1 MDLSSSETY
10 QEKDIFSIPF
20 VSKIYKEIL
29 HIDSQKNIEGKVWSS
44 DKFFKELTKLLHAY
58 LTFKQEE
65 PFNFYD
71 NYLYE
76 NFSTNVN
83 QSYTFTLE
91 FISSYQRHFSC
102 TFEGRT
108 FALLFE
114 NEVSQLKPLIKY
126 YLKCRSIVF
135 SIISH
140 ITDLGSADNIFLTK
154 KQAIDYLSNLLNDED
169 STNFIVNKIEQE
181 EKFLKI
187 VHETKCDTSGLSKYL
202 LCFLRNDLH
211 NISLSYILEYI
222 FKSFISNSKSNSKD
236 DRLIEMLMK
245 KLNVKDISSF
255 IHNSLFSVYS
265 SKNFANT

>member
-1 MDLSSSETY
+1 LAEEDEIIFQHVNKKY
-10 QEKDIFSIPF
+10 FKDENKMWTEAELVKPAF
-20 VSKIYKEIL
+20 
-29 HIDSQKNIEGKVWSS
+29 
-44 DKFFKELTKLLHAY
+44 KFFAA
-58 LTFKQEE
+58 
-65 PFNFYD
+65 
-71 NYLYE
+71 
-76 NFSTNVN
+76 
-83 QSYTFTLE
+83 
-91 FISSYQRHFSC
+91 SS
-102 TFEGRT
+102 
-108 FALLFE
+108 
-114 NEVSQLKPLIKY
+114 V
-126 YLKCRSIVF
+126 
-135 SIISH
+135 
-140 ITDLGSADNIFLTK
+140 K
-154 KQAIDYLSNLLNDED
+154 K
-169 STNFIVNKIEQE
+169 E